1 MSIETMYIP
10 IYHIFFSLDDG
21 RIRFN
26 TTNPN
31 ACRVSFT
38 SAKPSD
44 SGTWSILTLLC
55 SRGRGK
61 NHDKATVVVEKGTRR
76 IIMKIE
82 TRHFIIH
89 ERLKIFYFVDI
100 IIICIR

>member
-1 MSIETMYIP
+1 MSVETTYIP
-10 IYHIFFSLDDG
+10 IYFILFSLDDG
-21 RIRFN
+21 RIRLN

-31 ACRVSFT
+31 ACGVTFT

-61 NHDKATVVVEKGTRR
+61 NHDKATVVVEKGTKG

-82 TRHFIIH
+82 TLHLII
-89 ERLKIFYFVDI
+89 
-100 IIICIR
+100 

>member
-1 MSIETMYIP
+1 MYLIL
-10 IYHIFFSLDDG
+10 YSLEDG
-21 RIRFN
+21 RIRLN

-31 ACRVSFT
+31 ACGVTFT

-61 NHDKATVVVEKGTRR
+61 NHDKATVVVEKGMKR

-82 TRHFIIH
+82 
-89 ERLKIFYFVDI
+89 K
-100 IIICIR
+100 